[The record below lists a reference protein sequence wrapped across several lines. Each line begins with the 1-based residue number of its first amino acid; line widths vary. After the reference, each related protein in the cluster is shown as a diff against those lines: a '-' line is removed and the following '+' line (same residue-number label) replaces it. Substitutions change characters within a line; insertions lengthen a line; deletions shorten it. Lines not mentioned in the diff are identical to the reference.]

1 MPKVVPPKVP
11 EYHSDQSRHE
21 HLPSVPLRAVI
32 AGPSGCGK
40 TMLIV
45 TMITDLY
52 KKNDGKSVF
61 KRVYVFSP
69 SVHADPAW
77 TPVKKFVAEEL
88 KVPKEEQ
95 WAWDH
100 YDPEAL
106 QALIAT
112 QKAIIA
118 AAKEKKV
125 RKMFNILIVVD
136 DFADEPAFSRRD
148 ALLHSLY
155 TRGRHAFI
163 STICATQK
171 FRALSNIIRVNA
183 TALIIFRLR
192 SEAELQA
199 IVEEIS
205 AVYGKDTL
213 IALIRAATEKP
224 YSFLYC
230 DLAAK
235 RPDEMFWLNFEQRL
249 VPDSDNGE
257 SASD

>member
-1 MPKVVPPKVP
+1 MAMLAAAALLGGGVDLFAAYSGRPGFPPCFRQPVLSVLNSTHMLAYAEGRFNAFCSGGADGSKEQECSTCQGRGARIMMRQIGPGMMQQVQVPCSACKG
-11 EYHSDQSRHE
+11 Q
-21 HLPSVPLRAVI
+21 
-32 AGPSGCGK
+32 GK
-40 TMLIV
+40 FFA
-45 TMITDLY
+45 
-52 KKNDGKSVF
+52 DGKRCRTCDGA
-61 KRVYVFSP
+61 K
-69 SVHADPAW
+69 
-77 TPVKKFVAEEL
+77 T
-88 KVPKEEQ
+88 
-95 WAWDH
+95 
-100 YDPEAL
+100 
-106 QALIAT
+106 
-112 QKAIIA
+112 
-118 AAKEKKV
+118 AKEKKV

-249 VPDSDNGE
+249 VPDSDGGE
-257 SASD
+257 SDG

>member
-1 MPKVVPPKVP
+1 MP
-11 EYHSDQSRHE
+11 R
-21 HLPSVPLRAVI
+21 
-32 AGPSGCGK
+32 
-40 TMLIV
+40 
-45 TMITDLY
+45 
-52 KKNDGKSVF
+52 
-61 KRVYVFSP
+61 
-69 SVHADPAW
+69 
-77 TPVKKFVAEEL
+77 
-88 KVPKEEQ
+88 EEQ

-100 YDPEAL
+100 YDPGAL
-106 QALIAT
+106 QGLIAT
-112 QKAIIA
+112 QKEVIA

-125 RKMFNILIVVD
+125 RRMFNILIVVD

-213 IALIRAATEKP
+213 IALIRHATEEP

-230 DLAAK
+230 DLAARK
-235 RPDEMFWLNFEQRL
+235 PDAMFWLRFEQRL
-249 VPDSDNGE
+249 VPKDFDSD
-257 SASD
+257 ASD

>member
-1 MPKVVPPKVP
+1 MG
-11 EYHSDQSRHE
+11 
-21 HLPSVPLRAVI
+21 LGPLRPRGTAGTHSHAKAV
-32 AGPSGCGK
+32 
-40 TMLIV
+40 
-45 TMITDLY
+45 
-52 KKNDGKSVF
+52 
-61 KRVYVFSP
+61 
-69 SVHADPAW
+69 
-77 TPVKKFVAEEL
+77 
-88 KVPKEEQ
+88 
-95 WAWDH
+95 
-100 YDPEAL
+100 
-106 QALIAT
+106 
-112 QKAIIA
+112 IA

-249 VPDSDNGE
+249 VPDSDGGE